1 MQPVY
6 SENIS
11 YATQFLERCRGN
23 EPAHCQVACPL
34 HIDNRRM
41 AGLIAAGRFTEAL
54 QVIREQLPFPRVL
67 GRICTRPCESAC
79 QRGNHDQPVAIC
91 DLKRFVA
98 DEVCLPPP
106 VLPVDPERTER
117 VAVVGGGPAGVM
129 AAWELRKRG
138 YPVTLFEAEQAL
150 GGSALLYIPR
160 YRLPREVLE
169 EEFNQ
174 VHQIG
179 VQVVFGTRVGQ
190 DIGLGELRE
199 RYAAVLLALGAHASL
214 SLRIP
219 GEDLP
224 GVYSALDLLKRVSLG
239 NPPSVG
245 PRVVIIGGG
254 DAAIDAA
261 RTCRR
266 LGAEQV
272 TLLYRRS
279 AAEIPASPRELAEAE
294 EEGVHFEY
302 LVSPSR
308 IVGTNRVQSIQCV
321 RMALGTPDASGRQ
334 RPVPVPDQQLHLPV
348 DQVIVAIGQTIAAPP
363 WMSEFRTS
371 PRGHLEV
378 DPISLQTSL
387 PGVFATGDLV
397 IGADSAVAALAS
409 GRHAA
414 FGIDSFLRDR
424 IPAEL
429 PREFA
434 PWQTRL
440 HMKVTDLPA
449 QPCQPMPQLSPEGR
463 TAGFEPIDLGY
474 DAQTAQAEA
483 RRCLSCECSECVKH
497 CKYLARHCTSPI
509 ELAHKF
515 ADLKAESRYI
525 PYSCNL
531 CGLCAEVCPENLD
544 TGLFALAARQ
554 ELVENSKGPLPA
566 HRPVITHQRLS
577 RSRPFTLVSTSV
589 HSKHCEQVFFPGCGL
604 PADAPELVFNAY
616 EYLLGRQPAT
626 GILLNC
632 CGAPTRMLGDQAG
645 FNRAQDEIVNAV
657 HGLGTDKIVLACPDC
672 YHTIKTHSP
681 ELEVTTLYEVMAREG
696 PPSPQVSQQG
706 QAFAIH
712 DACATR
718 FESGL
723 QDSVRELVTG
733 LGCGIEELEF
743 SRSKTRCCGSGGMAQ
758 CADPELLKAVT
769 RSRTEESPR
778 DLLTYCA
785 GCRMTLASANKPSHH
800 ILELF
805 FAPRSASDGARPP
818 PGPARRW
825 LNRLQTKWV
834 LRS

>member
-1 MQPVY
+1 MQPLW
-6 SENIS
+6 NDDMP
-11 YATQFLERCRGN
+11 YAAQFLERCRGN

-54 QVIREQLPFPRVL
+54 QVIREHLPLPRVL

-79 QRGNHDQPVAIC
+79 QRRNHDQPVAIC

-106 VLPVDPERTER
+106 VLPAVPERSER

-150 GGSALLYIPR
+150 GGAALLYIPR

-174 VHQIG
+174 VYQIG
-179 VQVVFGTRVGQ
+179 VEVLFGTRVGQ

-219 GEDLP
+219 GEELP
-224 GVYSALDLLKRVSLG
+224 GVYSALDLLKRVNLG
-239 NPPSVG
+239 NPPSIG
-245 PRVVIIGGG
+245 PRVAIIGGG
-254 DAAIDAA
+254 DVAIDAA

-279 AAEIPASPRELAEAE
+279 VAEIPASPRELAEAE

-308 IVGTNRVQSIQCV
+308 IIGTNQVQSIQCA
-321 RMALGTPDASGRQ
+321 RMALGALDASGRQ
-334 RPVPVPDQQLHLPV
+334 RPVLMPGQELHLPV
-348 DQVIVAIGQTIAAPP
+348 DQVVVAIGQTVAAPA
-363 WMSEFRTS
+363 WMTAFRTS
-371 PRGHLEV
+371 PRGGLEV

-387 PGVFATGDLV
+387 PGVFAAGDL
-397 IGADSAVAALAS
+397 IYGADSAVTALAA

-414 FGIDSFLRDR
+414 FGIDSFLRGR

-440 HMKVTDLPA
+440 HMEVTDLPM
-449 QPCQPMPQLSPEGR
+449 QPSQPMPRLPTEGR

-474 DAQTAQAEA
+474 DAKSAQAEA

-497 CKYLARHCTSPI
+497 CKYLAQHCASPI
-509 ELAHKF
+509 ELVHKF
-515 ADLKAESRYI
+515 ADLKAENRYI

-531 CGLCAEVCPENLD
+531 CGLCAEMCPEKLD
-544 TGLFALAARQ
+544 TGRFALATRQ
-554 ELVENSKGPLPA
+554 ELVVNSKAPLPV
-566 HRPVITHQRLS
+566 HRPVLTHQRLS
-577 RSRPFTLVSTSV
+577 RSRPFTLARTPV
-589 HSKHCEQVFFPGCGL
+589 HTERCEQVFFPGCGL
-604 PADAPELVFNAY
+604 PADAPELVFDAY
-616 EYLLGRQPAT
+616 KYLLGRQPAT
-626 GILLNC
+626 GILLDC
-632 CGAPTRMLGDQAG
+632 CGAPTRMLGNQAG
-645 FNRAQDEIVNAV
+645 FNSVRDEIVSAV
-657 HGLGTDKIVLACPDC
+657 HRLGTDKIVLACPDC
-672 YHTIKTHSP
+672 YHTIKSHSP
-681 ELEVTTLYEVMAREG
+681 ELEVTTLYEVMAKEG
-696 PPSPQVSQQG
+696 PPTPQVTQRGRVFS
-706 QAFAIH
+706 IH

-718 FESGL
+718 LESGL

-733 LGCGIEELEF
+733 LDCGIEELEY

-758 CADPELLKAVT
+758 CADPELFKAVT

-805 FAPRSASDGARPP
+805 FALRSSSDRARLP

-825 LNRLQTKWV
+825 LNRLRVKWE